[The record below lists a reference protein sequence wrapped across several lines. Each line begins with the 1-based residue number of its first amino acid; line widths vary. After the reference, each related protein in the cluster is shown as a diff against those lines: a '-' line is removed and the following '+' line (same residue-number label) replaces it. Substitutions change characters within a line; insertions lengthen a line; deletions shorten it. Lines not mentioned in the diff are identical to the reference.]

1 VHTENQFIRRCQ
13 DLVMQELVNAGEEVL
28 IFYNDKASFNHF
40 LEMMRSE
47 RNRMDDTSPLC
58 YHIELVGRLER
69 SQFFNWQSWQFI
81 NIVCNDDI
89 YRVAVTISV
98 FRLANKLVY

>member
-1 VHTENQFIRRCQ
+1 MFAICTEAEVLMPC
-13 DLVMQELVNAGEEVL
+13 MQELVNAGEEVL

-58 YHIELVGRLER
+58 YHIELVGVVHRTTY
-69 SQFFNWQSWQFI
+69 QI
-81 NIVCNDDI
+81 
-89 YRVAVTISV
+89 
-98 FRLANKLVY
+98 

>member
-1 VHTENQFIRRCQ
+1 MFQYLRFLQTIVHTENQFIRRCQ

-58 YHIELVGRLER
+58 YHIELVGRLKITDFLLAIL
-69 SQFFNWQSWQFI
+69 S
-81 NIVCNDDI
+81 I
-89 YRVAVTISV
+89 Y
-98 FRLANKLVY
+98 YHCG

>member
-58 YHIELVGRLER
+58 YHIELVCGLYCTLQKI
-69 SQFFNWQSWQFI
+69 S
-81 NIVCNDDI
+81 
-89 YRVAVTISV
+89 RVIGTG
-98 FRLANKLVY
+98 